1 MRLIEQLLESSSKA
15 VKKSKFKKSFNA
27 RLSWWERFLQDIPT
41 WAVVLLVAV
50 PFSVAG
56 TFLPGL
62 NDDEENECRG
72 WTPDTDCAI
81 QLIAAAFD
89 SIETIAILSAAAVY
103 LKESPDRKDKKHYE
117 AWQVVEKAE
126 GRETSYSRYKA
137 LQDLNDDDVSLEGL
151 DAPGA
156 DLCRIRLSRAK
167 LKGANLIGSDLS
179 MADLSE
185 ANLVDVKLKAANL
198 EAVNL
203 QDARLNVAKLPTANL
218 ERANLR
224 GANLEGA
231 DLGRANLM
239 GADLVN
245 ANLEGANLEGAN
257 LAKARLTNAILTGA
271 NLSSANLSDAGL
283 ENTSL
288 EQVNLEG
295 ANLKKIKWSPETT
308 VWPNMDDLKKAQNIP
323 QKLQAKIGL
332 IPSSIFYEEE
342 S

>member
-1 MRLIEQLLESSSKA
+1 M
-15 VKKSKFKKSFNA
+15 KKSNSKKSFNA

-41 WAVVLLVAV
+41 WTVVLLVAV
-50 PFSVAG
+50 PFSVG
-56 TFLPGL
+56 GIFLLGL
-62 NDDEENECRG
+62 NEDENKCSSRTLNTE
-72 WTPDTDCAI
+72 CAI
-81 QLIAAAFD
+81 QIMAAAFK
-89 SIETIAILSAAAVY
+89 SIETIAIFSAAAVY

-137 LQDLNDDDVSLEGL
+137 LQDLNDDNVSLEGL

-179 MADLSE
+179 MADLSN

-198 EAVNL
+198 EAVNF
-203 QDARLNVAKLPTANL
+203 QDARLNVANLATANL

-224 GANLEGA
+224 GANLERA
-231 DLGRANLM
+231 NLVRANLM
-239 GADLVN
+239 GADLVD

-257 LAKARLTNAILTGA
+257 LTRAKLTSATLDGA
-271 NLSSANLSDAGL
+271 NLSSANLSEVSL
-283 ENTSL
+283 ENASL
-288 EQVNLEG
+288 EKVNLEG
-295 ANLKKIKWSPETT
+295 ANLKNANWSFKTT
-308 VWPNMDDLKKAQNIP
+308 VWPNMNEITKARNIP

-332 IPSSIFYEEE
+332 IPSPIFHKEENT
-342 S
+342 